1 MIASL
6 SHFLLDV
13 NKSERSRYPLPRLWH
28 HPDTILLHPLDEQL
42 LSPGL
47 WLPGVAPI
55 VISGAYLRHLI
66 GRAPSPATLWL
77 ADNTQPSCSFL
88 SSKQLHSGKILF
100 PLKSLN
106 WINIFRKIIK
116 VSSASSLFLLF
127 LQMKQWAVI
136 TISWCHCS
144 SKIRDNGRISRQTG
158 SCNGRSICVSLLSS
172 LLSDTNND
180 AERQ

>member
-6 SHFLLDV
+6 FHLLLDA
-13 NKSERSRYPLPRLWH
+13 NISERSRYPLPRPRIWFY
-28 HPDTILLHPLDEQL
+28 PDTILLHPLDKQL

-66 GRAPSPATLWL
+66 GRAPSLATLWL

-88 SSKQLHSGKILF
+88 SSKQLHSDKILIS
-100 PLKSLN
+100 LSLN

-116 VSSASSLFLLF
+116 VSSASSLCRLF
-127 LQMKQWAVI
+127 LRMKQWAVI
-136 TISWCHCS
+136 TISWCHSS

-172 LLSDTNND
+172 LLSDSWH
-180 AERQ
+180 